1 MKVFLFDFC
10 LTTLFYVFLPFSF
23 LFVCFLLLFFFNL
36 PPHFISTNYLQLNP
50 VNSNCQLK
58 LLQVNGV
65 SSCKGLE
72 QDQKHLVKEVLW
84 LYKFHWKISNNV
96 RVQKRQNKTMENK
109 SMKTTSTML
118 LFRMFS
124 AKSHFNIC

>member
-1 MKVFLFDFC
+1 MFFFLFLFC
-10 LTTLFYVFLPFSF
+10 
-23 LFVCFLLLFFFNL
+23 LFVCFLILFFFNL

-96 RVQKRQNKTMENK
+96 RVQKRQNKTIENK